1 MLFLDMFFFFFFWC
15 FKPLLGWGKLFS
27 RLSHNI
33 GPLSLGIRAPLGKRR
48 GEATGGRTMGA
59 TSQSCA
65 RRAGGGAARRD
76 CKRAG
81 WQHMGPSGRRGR
93 RVGAG
98 VAGGPLGGKHR
109 GGGAEPATARLRA
122 RRRAGP
128 GSALRLQ
135 HADAQL
141 PKQPKGV
148 LPNTW
153 ANLWPGRGSHLVQP
167 QCALKPRGGE
177 PTGSAS
183 PPPLLPDPP
192 RSPFSSLP
200 LLLA

>member
-1 MLFLDMFFFFFFWC
+1 MLFLDIFFFFFWC

-59 TSQSCA
+59 TSQSWA

-98 VAGGPLGGKHR
+98 VAGGPDYKCNNHIACITDLVDSHK
-109 GGGAEPATARLRA
+109 T
-122 RRRAGP
+122 
-128 GSALRLQ
+128 S
-135 HADAQL
+135 
-141 PKQPKGV
+141 
-148 LPNTW
+148 NTKSCIYK
-153 ANLWPGRGSHLVQP
+153 N
-167 QCALKPRGGE
+167 
-177 PTGSAS
+177 
-183 PPPLLPDPP
+183 
-192 RSPFSSLP
+192 
-200 LLLA
+200 